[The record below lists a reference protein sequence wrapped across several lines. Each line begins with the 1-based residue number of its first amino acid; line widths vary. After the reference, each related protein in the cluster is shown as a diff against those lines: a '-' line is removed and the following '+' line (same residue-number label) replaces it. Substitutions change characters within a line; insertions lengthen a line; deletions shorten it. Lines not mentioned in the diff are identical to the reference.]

1 VLIAVGGSG
10 HPLNIDGIR
19 GGAAVRRRRG
29 GGDHQGRNAVDIGA
43 RRQRRGLFFAQVWVI
58 DRLVDFKPTCGNTL
72 SGVGPAA
79 LEMGLVAAT
88 GDRAAVRIH
97 AVNTGARVDAS
108 IETRGGVVRCNGDA
122 AIDGVP
128 GTAAALNFMDAVGSS
143 CGALPPT
150 GNLHDVIDRIEV
162 TCMGVAASGVAA
174 SGVAAS
180 GVMASGVMASGVMAS
195 GVIASGVI
203 ARAADFGLTG
213 HEAAAELDENRA
225 VFAQLEA
232 IWLEAFWLEAGR
244 SIGMGDVTTSVTLK
258 VAILAPARAGGVI
271 AARYLSRRDASCAGT
286 PPHDGGDRV
295 AVHRVLRPAPRRRGQ
310 RDAPPA
316 RGRPRAG
323 AHRASIGRDRRHRRL

>member
-1 VLIAVGGSG
+1 
-10 HPLNIDGIR
+10 
-19 GGAAVRRRRG
+19 
-29 GGDHQGRNAVDIGA
+29 
-43 RRQRRGLFFAQVWVI
+43 
-58 DRLVDFKPTCGNTL
+58 
-72 SGVGPAA
+72 
-79 LEMGLVAAT
+79 
-88 GDRAAVRIH
+88 VRIH

-108 IETRGGVVRCNGDA
+108 IETRGGGVRCNGDA

-128 GTAAALNFMDAVGSS
+128 GTAAAAAAALNFMDAVGSS

-174 SGVAAS
+174 SGVI
-180 GVMASGVMASGVMAS
+180 AS

-232 IWLEAFWLEAGR
+232 IWLEAIWLEAGR

-258 VAILAPARAGGVI
+258 FASRLRVQ
-271 AARYLSRRDASCAGT
+271 AA
-286 PPHDGGDRV
+286 
-295 AVHRVLRPAPRRRGQ
+295 
-310 RDAPPA
+310 
-316 RGRPRAG
+316 
-323 AHRASIGRDRRHRRL
+323 